1 MELFH
6 AVLVFDM
13 LMIAIIRNLLGK
25 GKPPQYP
32 THHQQR
38 NRRLHRLQTRMR
50 KRGYSRWKPIQL
62 LPL

>member
-13 LMIAIIRNLLGK
+13 PMIVITRNLLGK
-25 GKPPQYP
+25 EKPPQYP
-32 THHQQR
+32 TLHQQQ
-38 NRRLHRLQTRMR
+38 NILLHRPQTRMR
-50 KRGYSRWKPIQL
+50 KRGYNRWKLIQL

>member
-25 GKPPQYP
+25 EKPPQYP
-32 THHQQR
+32 TLHQQQ
-38 NRRLHRLQTRMR
+38 NTRLRRLQTRMR
-50 KRGYSRWKPIQL
+50 KQGYSRWKQTQL